1 MTGELVF
8 EDVAELLLKAFFSFS
23 LKGMAGVV
31 VVVDRN
37 MVCSSLLLC
46 NSGMYVFAEN
56 DNDERSTAVGNIG
69 IGVASIG

>member
-23 LKGMAGVV
+23 LKGMIGIVV
-31 VVVDRN
+31 FVDRN

-46 NSGMYVFAEN
+46 SSGMNIFAEN